1 MPESHTKGCFL
12 KAGISAFTLH
22 LGSGEG
28 APKPSHGGLIF
39 SHGSQQIQSADE
51 AKGAIEAS
59 RPIETDITS
68 QTKTKR
74 ESGAQRI

>member
-1 MPESHTKGCFL
+1 MAAQS
-12 KAGISAFTLH
+12 SAM
-22 LGSGEG
+22 
-28 APKPSHGGLIF
+28 AVR
-39 SHGSQQIQSADE
+39 QIQSADE